1 MDDASDGH
9 ERRSDVTRCPRP
21 LVREGYARAMSE
33 PRALETTTP
42 LRERETPDQ
51 EPVRKRWYRNRAL
64 RAFSW
69 TATLAVCG
77 YTVIRLFGL
86 ESGWALVVALA
97 FTPYAALAALL
108 GAGAQAALRHW
119 PTAILTGAAALAMVA
134 VTVPRAIPEEQPAAS
149 GAELRVLSV
158 NLYVGVANLEY
169 VVELVD
175 RYEPDLLS
183 LQELS
188 PAAYEQLAA
197 LGLEERMPHVIA
209 EPAEQAVGTG
219 VYSLHPLERL
229 EEAEP
234 GGIFHQIAAEV
245 TLPGGEKARFLAVHN
260 AAPAAPER
268 IPSWE
273 ADLAAMPTPGG
284 EVPWILAGDFNAT
297 LDHRLMR
304 ELVDEGY
311 TDAADTTGEGLSTTW
326 RPTEGGYIRGLVRP
340 PAVTLDHVLVDERI
354 AVRDF
359 TVLDKRGSDHAP
371 VVATVQLPA

>member
-1 MDDASDGH
+1 MSDPQAA
-9 ERRSDVTRCPRP
+9 D
-21 LVREGYARAMSE
+21 
-33 PRALETTTP
+33 ETM
-42 LRERETPDQ
+42 PDGKPEAPQ
-51 EPVRKRWYRNRAL
+51 PEPVRKRWYRNRVL

-69 TATLAVCG
+69 AATLAVCG
-77 YTVIRLFGL
+77 YAAVRLFGL
-86 ESGWALVVALA
+86 ETGWAMVTTLA
-97 FTPYAALAALL
+97 FVPYAAAAALV
-108 GAGAQAALRHW
+108 GAGVQAALRHW
-119 PTAILTGAAALAMVA
+119 RAAITTGAVALALVA
-134 VTVPRAIPEEQPAAS
+134 VLVPRAVADEQPAAD

-183 LQELS
+183 VQELS
-188 PAAYEQLAA
+188 PGAYEQLVA

-209 EPAEQAVGTG
+209 EPAEQAVGTA

-229 EEAEP
+229 RELEP

-245 TLPGGEKARFLAVHN
+245 RLPGGERARFLAVHN
-260 AAPAAPER
+260 AAPATAER

-273 ADLAAMPTPGG
+273 ADLGALPAPDAD
-284 EVPWILAGDFNAT
+284 VPWILAGDFNAT

-304 ELVDEGY
+304 ELIGQGY
-311 TDAADTTGEGLSTTW
+311 TDAADATGRGLAATW
-326 RPTEGGYIRGLVRP
+326 RPIEGGYLGGLVRP

-359 TVLDKRGSDHAP
+359 AVLDKRGSDHAP
-371 VVATVQLPA
+371 VVATIQLPS

>member
-1 MDDASDGH
+1 MSELQFTTA
-9 ERRSDVTRCPRP
+9 ERR
-21 LVREGYARAMSE
+21 E
-33 PRALETTTP
+33 PEAPEP
-42 LRERETPDQ
+42 
-51 EPVRKRWYRNRAL
+51 EPVRGRWYRNRVL

-69 TATLAVCG
+69 AATLAVCC
-77 YTVIRLFGL
+77 YAAIRLLGL
-86 ESGWALVVALA
+86 ESGWALVATLA
-97 FTPYAALAALL
+97 FAPYAALAALL

-119 PTAILTGAAALAMVA
+119 RAAIVTGAAALAMVA
-134 VTVPRAIPEEQPAAS
+134 VIVPRAIPDEQPAAA

-169 VVELVD
+169 VIELVD

-188 PAAYEQLAA
+188 PSAYEQLAA

-234 GGIFHQIAAEV
+234 GGIFHQIAAEA

-260 AAPAAPER
+260 AAPATSER

-273 ADLAAMPTPGG
+273 ADLDSMPAPGG
-284 EVPWILAGDFNAT
+284 EVPWILVGDFNAT

-304 ELVDEGY
+304 EIIDEGY
-311 TDAADTTGEGLSTTW
+311 TDAADATGEGLSTTW
-326 RPTEGGYIRGLVRP
+326 RPVEGGYLRGLVRP

-359 TVLDKRGSDHAP
+359 AVLDKKGSDHSP
-371 VVATVQLPA
+371 VVATIQLPA